1 MSVHVHMMTEVV
13 HLLIVELLWRW
24 RLLAAVHIVVVLLE
38 LVVKLNK
45 RCWTSSVLILV
56 FLDVLLRSI
65 VVTSMILVLLATII
79 IVVVS
84 MNLWLVMVINL
95 LLL

>member
-1 MSVHVHMMTEVV
+1 MMTEVV